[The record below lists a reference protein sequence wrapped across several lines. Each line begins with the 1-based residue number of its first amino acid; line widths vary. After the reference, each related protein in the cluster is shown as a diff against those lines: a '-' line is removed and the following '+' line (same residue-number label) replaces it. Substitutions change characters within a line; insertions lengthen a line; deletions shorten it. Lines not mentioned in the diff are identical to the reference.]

1 MKIRIVNKGLK
12 DSNITNDNHYD
23 ITSNKFWN
31 KDISEMSIDALMWL
45 FQNNNTEFF
54 EYSFHTIEDV
64 KSNPNDIFYFLFNS
78 SQLNFSLLD
87 GGSLSNKFI
96 DLFKQPN
103 LKILFLDPHESIL
116 YNKLESLSNFISSNE
131 IDKERF
137 LYINNDYDIEKKSKN
152 LNFYGKKWNH
162 LFVNTS
168 CGYIQDSCDIEFKK
182 NRDFLFLTKNK
193 MIREHRVILLSFLQK
208 NNLLKFTN
216 YSCLH
221 QIDSTLVQNQ
231 IKKTFGEDMFNTF
244 YENIKSV
251 ITWKFKPTK
260 YEKGKY
266 TLNKEE
272 SINYAGVHDFRD
284 YETAYINITTE
295 SGFKEDFLHISEKS
309 LKPFAMYQLPI
320 IVSCPFHIKAMKELY
335 DLDFFDDF
343 IDHSY
348 DNETDN
354 KKRMI
359 MIQKEILRLSKLENE
374 LPIFFEKNKERF
386 LSNRNK
392 IEKIGNWK
400 ETKLFNYILNF

>member
-23 ITSNKFWN
+23 ITRNKFWN

-152 LNFYGKKWNH
+152 F
-162 LFVNTS
+162 
-168 CGYIQDSCDIEFKK
+168 
-182 NRDFLFLTKNK
+182 
-193 MIREHRVILLSFLQK
+193 
-208 NNLLKFTN
+208 
-216 YSCLH
+216 
-221 QIDSTLVQNQ
+221 
-231 IKKTFGEDMFNTF
+231 
-244 YENIKSV
+244 
-251 ITWKFKPTK
+251 
-260 YEKGKY
+260 
-266 TLNKEE
+266 
-272 SINYAGVHDFRD
+272 
-284 YETAYINITTE
+284 
-295 SGFKEDFLHISEKS
+295 
-309 LKPFAMYQLPI
+309 
-320 IVSCPFHIKAMKELY
+320 
-335 DLDFFDDF
+335 
-343 IDHSY
+343 
-348 DNETDN
+348 
-354 KKRMI
+354 
-359 MIQKEILRLSKLENE
+359 
-374 LPIFFEKNKERF
+374 
-386 LSNRNK
+386 
-392 IEKIGNWK
+392 
-400 ETKLFNYILNF
+400 